1 MPFKYSVATTKHK
14 KTRLHILHILIL
26 VNKGAETK
34 GLPLLKIHLKQISIS
49 MLLVGLISYSN

>member
-1 MPFKYSVATTKHK
+1 MPFKYSVVTTKHK
-14 KTRLHILHILIL
+14 KTRLHIL

>member
-1 MPFKYSVATTKHK
+1 MPFKYSEATTKHK
-14 KTRLHILHILIL
+14 KTRLHIPVLIL